1 MYLVEAGAKKY
12 IKDFGGD
19 RNTFSKADKIMAAQ
33 EFVEEF
39 KDSYD
44 NEEYDF
50 MGKR

>member
-1 MYLVEAGAKKY
+1 MV
-12 IKDFGGD
+12 
-19 RNTFSKADKIMAAQ
+19 ADQ

-50 MGKR
+50 MGKNNEAINSRLYT